1 MPKKG
6 KSKMNIKV
14 EIKKILEGDKPT
26 KAYANIV
33 IDDAVVI
40 CGVRIVE
47 NENGRHMSMPMTSF
61 TTKQGENVTRPVCR
75 PITSQARKELEE
87 ALFAAFEQE
96 NNNINENI

>member
-1 MPKKG
+1 
-6 KSKMNIKV
+6 MNIKV

-75 PITSQARKELEE
+75 PTTSQARKELEE

-96 NNNINENI
+96 INNINENI

>member
-1 MPKKG
+1 MPTKG

-61 TTKQGENVTRPVCR
+61 TTKQGENVTRTVCR
-75 PITSQARKELEE
+75 PITSQARK
-87 ALFAAFEQE
+87 
-96 NNNINENI
+96 